1 VIREDQQM
9 TQRGSAAHWTAQ
21 DAGDQSG
28 RIAVITGATSG
39 LGLETARVLAAH
51 GATVVVTGRDPG
63 RTGSAADQIRHQQ
76 ADASV
81 QTADLDLASLDSIR
95 AAAADLTTR
104 FPRLDLLINN
114 AGLMFPPYG
123 LTKDGYELQFG
134 TNHLGHFA
142 LTGLLMPSLL
152 AAPGSRVVTVSS
164 NGHRA
169 GRMNFADLQS
179 TRHYSRYAAY
189 GRSKLANLLFT
200 YELQRRL
207 AAAKAHTIAL
217 AAHPG
222 TARTELTRHMSKV
235 SAAAMG
241 PRFAALNSWAVQDAK
256 MGALPTLRAATDP
269 HAIGGTYYGPDGFM
283 QLTGYPVVV
292 TSSARSHSKQDQR
305 RLWVESEQLTGITYP
320 V

>member
-1 VIREDQQM
+1 M
-9 TQRGSAAHWTAQ
+9 TQRSGTGHWTAA

-28 RIAVITGATSG
+28 RIAVVTGATSG
-39 LGLETARVLAAH
+39 LGLETARVLAQH
-51 GATVVVTGRDPG
+51 GAMVVLAGRDQAK
-63 RTGSAADQIRHQQ
+63 TSAAAEVIRESRPS
-76 ADASV
+76 AAV
-81 QTADLDLASLDSIR
+81 ETAELDLASLQSVR
-95 AAAADLTTR
+95 TAAADLTAR
-104 FPRLDLLINN
+104 FPKLDLLINN
-114 AGLMFPPYG
+114 AGVMMPPYS
-123 LTKDGYELQFG
+123 LTKDGFELQFG

-142 LTGLLMPSLL
+142 LTGLLLNSLL

-179 TRHYSRYAAY
+179 ARHYQKLAAY
-189 GRSKLANLLFT
+189 GRSKLANLMFT

-207 AAAKAHTIAL
+207 AAARAQTIAL

-222 TARTELTRHMSKV
+222 TARTDLTRHLSSVSQRAMSPQF
-235 SAAAMG
+235 G
-241 PRFAALNSWAVQDAK
+241 FLNSWWVQDGR

-269 HAIGGTYYGPDGFM
+269 EAIGGTYYGPDGHF

-292 TSSARSHSKQDQR
+292 ASSVRSHNREAQR